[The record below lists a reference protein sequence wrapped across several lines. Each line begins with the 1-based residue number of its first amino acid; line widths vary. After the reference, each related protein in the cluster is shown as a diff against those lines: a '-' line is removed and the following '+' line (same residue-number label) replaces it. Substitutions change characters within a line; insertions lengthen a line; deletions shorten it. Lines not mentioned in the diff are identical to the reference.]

1 MGYGRVHNLGLV
13 SLCAHN
19 RIKAKRKELYQNLVC
34 LHSDTARLLH
44 LFLLYPK
51 IYNCLQRIDNFQ
63 LLLQE
68 SNTLCFSTFR
78 NQNRVAL

>member
-63 LLLQE
+63 LLL
-68 SNTLCFSTFR
+68 
-78 NQNRVAL
+78 